1 MSLFYSPKGAL
12 THHRTILVRWWY
24 FLRKTCAL
32 RGSAASSEAVF
43 FLCKKK
49 QKRKDVTAMAIYHL
63 EAKVVSRG
71 TGRSAV
77 AASAYLSC
85 SKILNDYDGIQ
96 HDFTRKQGLVWEQ
109 IFLPDNAPTEWADRA
124 VLWNAVEEV
133 EKSKDSRL
141 ARELVVALPV
151 ELDKNQWVML
161 LTDFIRDNFV
171 ADGMCADV
179 AIHDTDGHN
188 PHAHILLTVRPLDKQ
203 GKWQHKTEKEYLCI
217 RNGEE
222 KGFTAT
228 EFKTAQADGWEKQ
241 YQYKVGRKKMY
252 MPSSVAESRGYERV
266 SKYPKST
273 KYGRQNPISERW
285 NSDEQ
290 LILWRKAWE
299 DISNRYLELS
309 GKDERIDCRSN
320 AERGITEQPTVHEGV
335 TARILEKKGIISER
349 CELNR
354 QIKAD
359 NALLRKLKSTVK
371 KLTNAVRK
379 TVPYMAEAMEKVR
392 QNVTIFCYQLGH
404 IRNGRANLNDYLS
417 VTKSEAAKYDAL
429 SVKISENEEEL
440 KNAIIERDSLPF
452 WNLPKKKK
460 LTARITELTE
470 LLEELR
476 SERTAVLKK
485 LQYESNISISDV
497 RNDIDKAEKNLVEL
511 EKHDEKFTAELNSAL
526 KKYAQLREEAAEL
539 DQTELYEARQGLRSE
554 YNNNAAL
561 RLQKL
566 YSKNY
571 SSQLMSESRTKAAK
585 LLNEEEEARSIRE
598 KIRQLE
604 VQKEKTPILPKRKS
618 RGAR

>member
-1 MSLFYSPKGAL
+1 
-12 THHRTILVRWWY
+12 
-24 FLRKTCAL
+24 
-32 RGSAASSEAVF
+32 
-43 FLCKKK
+43 
-49 QKRKDVTAMAIYHL
+49 MAIYHL

-85 SKILNDYDGIQ
+85 SKILNDYDGVQ

-109 IFLPDNAPTEWADRA
+109 IFLPDNAPSEWADRA
-124 VLWNAVEEV
+124 VLWNAVEEA

-151 ELDKNQWVML
+151 ELDKDNWVML
-161 LTDFIRDNFV
+161 LTDFIKNNFV

-188 PHAHILLTVRPLDKQ
+188 PHAHIMLTVRPLDNQ

-222 KGFTAT
+222 KGFTAA

-241 YQYKVGRKKMY
+241 YQYKVGRKKKY
-252 MPSSVAESRGYERV
+252 MPPSIAEAQGYERV

-273 KYGRQNPISERW
+273 KYGRQNPILERW

-290 LILWRKAWE
+290 LMLWRKAWE
-299 DISNRYLELS
+299 DVTNHCLELS
-309 GKDERIDCRSN
+309 GQEERIDCRSN
-320 AERGITEQPTVHEGV
+320 AERGLTEQPTVHEGV

-359 NALLRKLKSTVK
+359 NALLRELKSTVK
-371 KLTNAVRK
+371 KLTDAVRK

-417 VTKSEAAKYDAL
+417 SAKPEAAKYDAL
-429 SVKISENEEEL
+429 SEKIAENEKER
-440 KNAIIERDSLPF
+440 KNAIDERDSLPF
-452 WNLPKKKK
+452 WNLPKKKR
-460 LTARITELTE
+460 LTARIAELTE
-470 LLEELR
+470 LMEELR
-476 SERTAVLKK
+476 SERMSVLKR
-485 LQYESNISISDV
+485 LQYESDISISDV
-497 RNDIDKAEKNLVEL
+497 RNDIDKAEKNLTEL
-511 EKHDEKFTAELNSAL
+511 EKHDEKFTTELNSAL
-526 KKYAQLREEAAEL
+526 KKYAQLKEEAAEL

-566 YSKNY
+566 YGKNY
-571 SSQLMSESRTKAAK
+571 NSQLMSESRTKSAK
-585 LLNEEEEARSIRE
+585 LLNEEAETRSVRE

-604 VQKEKTPILPKRKS
+604 GQKEKTPISPKRKG